1 MKGLEL
7 LGARGDD
14 SIAERLEVTLEVG
27 QWRIE
32 LMSGVDDE
40 LAAHSFLL
48 LQALRH
54 LVERVGQRG
63 ELVRSRPLHPRL
75 VLTAGDASRRSGD
88 VVERPGQPK
97 REERGEQEA

>member
-14 SIAERLEVTLEVG
+14 SIAERLEVTLQVG
-27 QWRIE
+27 QRRTE
-32 LMSGVDDE
+32 LVSGVDDE

-54 LVERVGQRG
+54 LIERVGQG
-63 ELVRSRPLHPRL
+63 CELVRSRPLHARL
-75 VLTAGDASRRSGD
+75 VFTAGDATRRPGD
-88 VVERPGQPK
+88 VIERPCQPK
-97 REERGEQEA
+97 REERSEQ